1 MADHSRRTAVLSIG
15 LLLLVFATGLYLSSR
30 RLLGRSAL
38 PFGGGSVAVLPI
50 GGVIYADRAFGADL
64 LELSDRSEVKAF
76 VLEIRSPGGSV
87 GASQD
92 LFSQVRRLREEDSR
106 PVIAWIGD
114 VGASGGYYVA
124 LGADSIFALPG
135 SMTGSIGV
143 IMQLPHAE
151 ELLKKVGIGIE
162 VVKSG
167 EYKDLGSVA
176 RGLSE
181 GEREILE
188 ELVNDVYEQFVDAV
202 AENRSLSRQAVLQV
216 ADGRVISGERA
227 AELGLIDGIATLQEA
242 IERAGRMAGL
252 GPNPRTVRP
261 RQRKVGLFDLITGIE
276 EAGLRNWLPWP
287 TRPVA
292 EGPQLLY
299 LWR

>member
-1 MADHSRRTAVLSIG
+1 MADQTRRAALLSIG
-15 LLLLVFATGLYLSSR
+15 LLLTVFAGGLYLSSR
-30 RLLGRSAL
+30 ILLGRSPL

-50 GGVIYADRAFGADL
+50 GGVIYADRPFGRDL
-64 LELSDRSEVKAF
+64 VALSDRSEVKAF
-76 VLEIRSPGGSV
+76 VLEIRSPGGAV

-92 LFSQVRRLREEDSR
+92 LFGQVRRLREKDDR

-143 IMQLPHAE
+143 IMQLPNAE
-151 ELLKKVGIGIE
+151 ELMKKVGIGIE

-176 RGLSE
+176 RGLSP

-188 ELVNDVYEQFVDAV
+188 GLVNDVYEQFVEAV
-202 AENRSLSRQAVLQV
+202 VENRNLSREEVLRV
-216 ADGRVISGERA
+216 ADGRVLTGRQA
-227 AELGLIDGIATLQEA
+227 AEVGLVDGIATLQEA
-242 IERAGRMAGL
+242 IDRAGRMAGL
-252 GPNPRTVRP
+252 GDNPSTVRP
-261 RQRKVGLFDLITGIE
+261 RERKVGLFDLVNGIAE
-276 EAGLRNWLPWP
+276 SKLREWLPWRAQP
-287 TRPVA
+287 ATT
-292 EGPQLLY
+292 GPQLLY
-299 LWR
+299 LWK

>member
-1 MADHSRRTAVLSIG
+1 MADQTRRAALLSIG
-15 LLLLVFATGLYLSSR
+15 LLLMVFAGGLYLSSR
-30 RLLGRSAL
+30 ALLDRSPL
-38 PFGGGSVAVLPI
+38 PFGGGSVGVLPI
-50 GGVIYADRAFGADL
+50 GGVIYADRSFGRDL
-64 LELSDRSEVKAF
+64 VALSDRSEVKAF
-76 VLEIRSPGGSV
+76 VLEIRSPGGAV

-92 LFSQVRRLREEDSR
+92 LFGQVRRLREEDDR

-143 IMQLPHAE
+143 IMQLPNAE
-151 ELLKKVGIGIE
+151 EFMKKVGIGIE

-176 RGLSE
+176 RGLSP

-188 ELVNDVYEQFVDAV
+188 GLVNDVYEQFVEAV
-202 AENRSLSRQAVLQV
+202 VENRNLSREEVLRV
-216 ADGRVISGERA
+216 ADGRVLTGRQA
-227 AELGLIDGIATLQEA
+227 AAVGLVDGIATLQEA
-242 IERAGRMAGL
+242 IDHAGRMAGL
-252 GPNPRTVRP
+252 GDNPSTVRP
-261 RQRKVGLFDLITGIE
+261 RERKVGLFDILFGIAE
-276 EAGLRNWLPWP
+276 SRLRGWLPWG
-287 TRPVA
+287 TRPTTT
-292 EGPQLLY
+292 GPQLLY